1 MEGGALDDQFPFRGS
16 TPLLSSASPPC
27 PQAPVQ
33 RLPHPRDQQGHLL
46 NFPCH
51 GPPWLDLPPPSPPPP
66 CPAACP
72 PTRPPCGRPTGP
84 PLTRNIPFTWPG
96 LGGSSDYQH
105 TTLHLSIIS
114 WRPHTGL
121 NSRKTYQ
128 CQATMLVFFRLANIQ
143 RTLLESGAESTTEGE
158 NGAREEEVIIFF
170 FEPG

>member
-1 MEGGALDDQFPFRGS
+1 MEGGALDDQFSFRGS

-105 TTLHLSIIS
+105 TTLHLSTIS
-114 WRPHTGL
+114 WRLHTGL
-121 NSRKTYQ
+121 NSRKTSQ
-128 CQATMLVFFRLANIQ
+128 CQATMLFFSGWQTFNALCWSPVLSRPLRV
-143 RTLLESGAESTTEGE
+143 RTEQEK
-158 NGAREEEVIIFF
+158 RR
-170 FEPG
+170 